1 MIISKEIC
9 DELTDLEL
17 VEKSLLDIDFFSCIF
32 QRFEDKFIRYI
43 QRISFVS
50 DEEAQDILQESFI
63 KIWTNLNGFDT
74 SLSLSTWLYR
84 IVHNQTISYWRKKK
98 SHGKDKVLSIEESI
112 LPAQEIEFDFLDNSA
127 SKNEHLKNAMN
138 QLNIKY
144 RDILILKYY
153 EMMSYVEISDVLKI
167 PEGTVAIRLSR
178 AKKKLQKIYR
188 TMNQNSLL

>member
-84 IVHNQTISYWRKKK
+84 IVHNQTISYWR
-98 SHGKDKVLSIEESI
+98 
-112 LPAQEIEFDFLDNSA
+112 
-127 SKNEHLKNAMN
+127 
-138 QLNIKY
+138 
-144 RDILILKYY
+144 
-153 EMMSYVEISDVLKI
+153 
-167 PEGTVAIRLSR
+167 
-178 AKKKLQKIYR
+178 
-188 TMNQNSLL
+188 